1 MGITGYFELQ
11 WKCLVVVALRLLFLV
26 PAGVPARSGESYLK
40 DNITVR
46 QGDSAVL
53 KQAQKF
59 RARNH
64 LSHSTPAADEVLSVL
79 LRMAREGAHGGIG
92 TMTFLYKCKPFT
104 NKPLKMCNVDNKVSR
119 VAWLNR
125 TTILFTGNEKW
136 SLDPRVVLLNT
147 AVTEYSIKIINVNL
161 YDEGPY
167 VCSILTNKK
176 PESTKVHLIVQEQC
190 YVGGLYAE
198 YGKGHHLILER
209 ETLQNEQVPARI
221 VNISTDVSVNEGSNV
236 SLMCL
241 AIGRPEPSI
250 FWKFRSSKGD
260 GKDPPVISRARSTG
274 TAVGQKGV
282 LWCEASAI
290 PLADFQWYKGERR
303 LFNGLN
309 RVKIENKGKQSMLT
323 FFNVSE
329 EDYGNYTC
337 VAMNTLGIT
346 NASII
351 LYAAVLSHSLL
362 YESRPANTLKRDFGD
377 PPEMSTYQ

>member
-26 PAGVPARSGESYLK
+26 PAGVPARSGDSYLK

-53 KQAQKF
+53 K
-59 RARNH
+59 
-64 LSHSTPAADEVLSVL
+64 
-79 LRMAREGAHGGIG
+79 
-92 TMTFLYKCKPFT
+92 
-104 NKPLKMCNVDNKVSR
+104 CNVDNKVSR

-147 AVTEYSIKIINVNL
+147 AVTEYSIKILNVNL

-176 PESTKVHLIVQEQC
+176 PESTKVHLIV
-190 YVGGLYAE
+190 
-198 YGKGHHLILER
+198 
-209 ETLQNEQVPARI
+209 QVPARI

-241 AIGRPEPSI
+241 AIGRPEPTI
-250 FWKFRSSKGD
+250 LWKFRSSKGNRIITE
-260 GKDPPVISRARSTG
+260 GEYVEMTGITKDMSGSYDCITSNDISPPDVRTVQVTVNYPPVISRARSTG

-282 LWCEASAI
+282 LWCEASAV

-303 LFNGLN
+303 LLNGFNG
-309 RVKIENKGKQSMLT
+309 VKIENKGKQSMLT

-351 LYAAVLSHSLL
+351 LYGPGAIHDVNNAALSPTSSFLLLTLVLTLSVLS
-362 YESRPANTLKRDFGD
+362 KF
-377 PPEMSTYQ
+377 